1 MTALLDLQSGIGRTI
16 LDGNTRSAVIGSLA
30 VRGADPQARL
40 GIYRNNT
47 FISLTEAL
55 KAIYPVVVR
64 LVDARF
70 FGYLAHE
77 FIKVQPPRE
86 ARLAVY
92 GRDFAAFIARFPSC
106 RGLPYLPDVARLE
119 WAINQAVCSGERLPL
134 GAGALACVPG
144 PFVAES
150 HIVLQRSVRF
160 AISRWPVLDIWRT
173 NQFDADET
181 EAVDLTEG
189 PQRVM
194 ICRRGGRAM
203 LHRLSPAA
211 FAFRRAIVRG
221 DTIGEATRRACRR
234 DNAFDLVSE
243 LAALFDDGLV
253 TTIHKPDYRPY
264 SE

>member
-1 MTALLDLQSGIGRTI
+1 MTALLELQSGMRRAI
-16 LDGNTRSAVIGSLA
+16 LDGNTQSAVIGSLA
-30 VRGADPQARL
+30 VKGGNAQARF

-77 FIKVQPPRE
+77 FIKAKPPRE

-92 GRDFAAFIARFPSC
+92 GRDFAKFIARFPAC
-106 RGLPYLPDVARLE
+106 QGLPYLPDVARLE
-119 WAINQAVCSGERLPL
+119 WAVNQAVCSGERLAL
-134 GAGALACVPG
+134 GASALACVPG
-144 PFVAES
+144 PFIAES
-150 HIVLQRSVRF
+150 HLVLQPSVRF
-160 AISRWPVLDIWRT
+160 AVSRWPVLDIWRT
-173 NQFDADET
+173 NQFDADEN
-181 EAVDLTEG
+181 EVVDLTDG

-203 LHRLSPAA
+203 LHRLTPAA

-221 DTIGEATRRACRR
+221 DTIGQAARRAACRYR
-234 DNAFDLVSE
+234 AFDLVPE
-243 LAALFDDGLV
+243 LDALFRDGLV
-253 TTIHKPDYRPY
+253 TAIHKPDHRPY